1 MLNNGIYK
9 MSDYD
14 NQETLFKIKESEK
27 SITFELVGEIPR
39 FTRGDMDM
47 FIYNKDNKKTTIKK
61 VRSGHSIHII
71 DKNRFVLYPYQSGN
85 PYLFQYLKESGD

>member
-27 SITFELVGEIPR
+27 SITFELMGEIPR

-47 FIYNKDNKKTTIKK
+47 FIHNKDTTKKQLQKNQDADIQYTLLIKIDLFY
-61 VRSGHSIHII
+61 IHIKVETLI
-71 DKNRFVLYPYQSGN
+71 CFNI
-85 PYLFQYLKESGD
+85 

>member
-14 NQETLFKIKESEK
+14 NQETLFKINETEK

-61 VRSGHSIHII
+61 VKSGHAIHII

-85 PYLFQYLKESGD
+85 PYLFQFLKESGE

>member
-47 FIYNKDNKKTTIKK
+47 FIYNNGNKKTTIKK
-61 VRSGHSIHII
+61 VKSGHTIHII
-71 DKNRFVLYPYQSGN
+71 DKNRFVFYPYQSGN